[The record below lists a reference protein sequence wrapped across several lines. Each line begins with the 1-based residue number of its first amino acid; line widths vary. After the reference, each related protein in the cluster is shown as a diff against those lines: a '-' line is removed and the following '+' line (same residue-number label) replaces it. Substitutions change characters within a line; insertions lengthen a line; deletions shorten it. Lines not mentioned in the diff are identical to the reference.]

1 MSDDLPLFH
10 WRPSRKVLFFPL
22 QKRAGKIRH
31 TASRLFDKHGDDAVL
46 YWKQVLAGLRKH
58 FQHIGLSEDEAH
70 AETVAFED
78 AVRREMNRLALA
90 QSQSGGG
97 DAA

>member
-1 MSDDLPLFH
+1 MCDDLPLFH

-31 TASRLFDKHGDDAVL
+31 TASRLLHKQGDDAVL

-58 FQHIGLSEDEAH
+58 FKHIGLSEDEAH
-70 AETVAFED
+70 AETLAFED
-78 AVRREMNRLALA
+78 AVRREMNRLAFGRTY
-90 QSQSGGG
+90 SGGG